1 MPADLMEGSIK
12 LERLIATVEGARL
25 AGDGSVEIERIEYDS
40 RLVKPNSL
48 FFAVRGFKHDGYD
61 FVPQAKANGAVA
73 VMGERTRCDEVEHHV
88 QVSNIRPA
96 MAMVAATFYG
106 FPGQKI
112 KACGVTGTN
121 GKTTTC
127 FMIRNM
133 MQARNKTAGLICS
146 LVYDTGRE
154 TFKAERTTPES
165 LDIQRLLFL
174 MKRNYCVNV
183 VMEVSSHALMLNRVD
198 HVDFR
203 VAVYTNLTRDH
214 LDFHNTM
221 EEYAQAKF
229 SLARGLKGELSYAVI
244 NLDVDEFRP
253 LFGEVSCSHM
263 SYSMRNREADIYCGD
278 VEFKPDG
285 TILDLVTPMG
295 TRTVNLRLPGRFN
308 LQNAL
313 AATGGGLA
321 SGVDLDNVVRGLE
334 ATDPV
339 PGRLN
344 VVDCGQPF
352 ALYVDYAHTPDA
364 IARLCETVRE
374 INDGRL
380 FLLFGCGGD
389 RDKGKRPLMAEA
401 AVENASYAVV
411 TSDNPRS
418 EDPEAIIEDIKPGLS
433 GYNFEIVVDRRQAI
447 ETVLR
452 KAGPGD
458 AVVLAGKGVES
469 YQEIKGER
477 HPFSDIEEART
488 ALAGMGF
495 TTSGAVE
502 ER

>member
-1 MPADLMEGSIK
+1 MPADLKEGSIT
-12 LERLIATVEGARL
+12 LGQLIAAVESAQL
-25 AGDGSVEIERIEYDS
+25 TGDGSIEIKHIEYDS

-48 FFAVRGFKHDGYD
+48 FFAVRGLTYDGYD
-61 FVPQAKANGAVA
+61 FVPQARANGAVA
-73 VMGERTRCDEVEHHV
+73 VMGERSRCDGIAHHI
-88 QVSNIRPA
+88 QVPDIRQA
-96 MAMVAATFYG
+96 MAAVAATFYG
-106 FPGQKI
+106 YPGEKI

-133 MQARNKTAGLICS
+133 MSARNKSTGLICS

-174 MKRNYCVNV
+174 MKRNHCVNV
-183 VMEVSSHALMLNRVD
+183 VIEVSSHALVLNRVD

-221 EEYAQAKF
+221 EEYTRAKF
-229 SLARGLKGELSYAVI
+229 QLARRLKGELSYAVI

-253 LFGEVSCSHM
+253 LFGELNCSHM
-263 SYSMRNREADIYCGD
+263 SYSMRNRKADISCGD
-278 VEFKPDG
+278 IEFKHNA
-285 TILDLVTPMG
+285 TIFDLVTPMG
-295 TRTVNLRLPGRFN
+295 SRTVNLRLPGRFN

-313 AATGGGLA
+313 AAAAGGLA
-321 SGVDLDNVVRGLE
+321 AGVDLDNVVRGLE

-344 VVDCGQPF
+344 SVDCGQPF

-374 INDGRL
+374 VNDGRL
-380 FLLFGCGGD
+380 LVLFGCGGD
-389 RDKGKRPLMAEA
+389 RDKGKRPLMAKA
-401 AVENASYAVV
+401 AVENASHVVV

-418 EDPEAIIEDIKPGLS
+418 EEPEAIIEDIKPGLS
-433 GYNFEIVVDRRQAI
+433 GRDFEIVVDRRQAI
-447 ETVLR
+447 ETILR

-477 HPFSDIEEART
+477 HPFSDIEEAGT
-488 ALAGMGF
+488 VLAGMGF
-495 TTSGAVE
+495 TKSGAVE

>member
-1 MPADLMEGSIK
+1 
-12 LERLIATVEGARL
+12 
-25 AGDGSVEIERIEYDS
+25 
-40 RLVKPNSL
+40 
-48 FFAVRGFKHDGYD
+48 
-61 FVPQAKANGAVA
+61 
-73 VMGERTRCDEVEHHV
+73 MGERPSCDGVANHV
-88 QVSNIRPA
+88 QVPDMRQA
-96 MAMVAATFYG
+96 MATAAATFYG
-106 FPGQKI
+106 YPGLRI

-133 MQARNKTAGLICS
+133 MLARNKTTGLICS

-154 TFKAERTTPES
+154 KFTAERTTPES

-183 VMEVSSHALMLNRVD
+183 VMEVSSHALMLHRVD

-221 EEYAQAKF
+221 EEYAEAKF
-229 SLARGLKGELSYAVI
+229 RLARRLSGELSYAVI
-244 NLDVDEFRP
+244 NLDVPEFRP
-253 LFGEVSCSHM
+253 LFGELNCSHM
-263 SYSMRNREADIYCGD
+263 SYSLRDRKADIHCGD
-278 VEFKPDG
+278 FELKPTG
-285 TILDLVTPMG
+285 TIFDLVTPMG
-295 TRTVNLRLPGRFN
+295 NRTVKLSLPGRFN

-313 AATGGGLA
+313 AAAGGGLA
-321 SGVDLDNVVRGLE
+321 AGVDIDSVVIGLE
-334 ATDPV
+334 DSLPI

-344 VVDCGQPF
+344 TISCGQPF
-352 ALYVDYAHTPDA
+352 AVYVDYAHTPDA
-364 IARLCETVRE
+364 IIRLCETVRE

-389 RDKGKRPLMAEA
+389 RDKGKRPLMAQA
-401 AVENASYAVV
+401 AVENASYIVV

-418 EDPEAIIEDIKPGLS
+418 EDPEAIINDIKPGLS
-433 GYNFEIVVDRRQAI
+433 GYNYEIVVDRRKAI
-447 ETVLR
+447 ETIL
-452 KAGPGD
+452 KQAGPGD
-458 AVVLAGKGVES
+458 AVLLAGKGAEP

-477 HPFSDIEEART
+477 FPFSDTEEAVA
-488 ALAGMGF
+488 ALGRMGF
-495 TTSGAVE
+495 TQTGAVE